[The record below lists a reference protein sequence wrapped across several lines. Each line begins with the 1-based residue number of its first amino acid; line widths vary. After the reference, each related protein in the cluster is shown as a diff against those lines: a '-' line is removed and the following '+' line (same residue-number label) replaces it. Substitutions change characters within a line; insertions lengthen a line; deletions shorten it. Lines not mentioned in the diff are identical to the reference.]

1 MLGVFGILLSLGLLM
16 YLAYRGIS
24 VLILAPILA
33 CLAAVLNGQPI
44 LGTYTQIFMENLGGY
59 LIKYFPIFMLG
70 AIFGK
75 VMGVSGAADSIANWI
90 IEKIGAEQT
99 ILSIVLATALLTYG
113 GVSLFVVV
121 FAVYPLGAAAFRRAG
136 VPKRFLP
143 ATIALGAFTFTMTAI
158 PGTPQV
164 QNAIPMPYFQTT
176 PFAAPVLGVIA
187 AICMCGGGLFWLKI
201 RAGRAMAAGEG
212 YGDHDEDLEHFDA
225 SEVPQAG
232 KAVIP
237 IIVVLVSNFLLSKK
251 ILPNI
256 DASYLD
262 KPKFGATDLGSVLGI
277 WSLILAV
284 LLGIIAAI
292 VLMWD
297 NFDDLKETINEG
309 VMGSLLPI
317 FNTASEVGYGNVIAS
332 LTAFV
337 VIKEFM
343 LGISPGNPLISEA
356 LSVNVLAGIT
366 GSASG
371 GMSIALEAL
380 SSKYMEIAQQT
391 GLSPQVL
398 HRVASLAAG
407 GFDTLPHNGAVITL
421 LTITGL
427 DHEQS
432 YGDMAMCTLVIP
444 FATLVLVII
453 LGSMGV
459 V

>member
-1 MLGVFGILLSLGLLM
+1 MIGIIGILASLGLLM
-16 YLAYRGIS
+16 YLAYQGFS
-24 VLILAPILA
+24 VLILAPVLA
-33 CLAAVLNGQPI
+33 SFAALLNGQPL
-44 LGTYTQIFMENLGGY
+44 LGTYTQIFMKNLGGY
-59 LIKYFPIFMLG
+59 LIKYFPVFMLG

-75 VMGVSGAADSIANWI
+75 LMGVSGAADSIADWI
-90 IEKIGAEQT
+90 ISKIGKKYT
-99 ILSIVLATALLTYG
+99 IMSIVISTAILTYG

-121 FAVYPLGAAAFRRAG
+121 FAVYPLAAAAFRKSDI
-136 VPKRFLP
+136 PKRFLP
-143 ATIALGAFTFTMTAI
+143 ASIALGAFTFTMTGL

-164 QNAIPMPYFQTT
+164 QNAIPMPYFETT
-176 PFAAPVLGVIA
+176 PFAAP
-187 AICMCGGGLFWLKI
+187 ICGIVASALMFGFGMLWLK
-201 RAGRAMAAGEG
+201 RRSRNAMAAGEG
-212 YGDHDEDLEHFDA
+212 YGDHEEDLA
-225 SEVPQAG
+225 EVNKEKMPAFS
-232 KAVIP
+232 KAITP
-237 IIVVLVSNFLLSKK
+237 IIVVLVGNFLLSKI
-251 ILPNI
+251 ILPKI
-256 DASYLD
+256 DASYLS
-262 KPKFGATDLGSVLGI
+262 KAKFGSTQLGEVMGI
-277 WSLILAV
+277 WSLIVAV
-284 LLGIIAAI
+284 LLGIIMTI

-297 NFDDLKETINEG
+297 KFDNLKETLNDG

-337 VIKEFM
+337 IIKKFM

-380 SSKYMEIAQQT
+380 GSKYLEIAQQT

-427 DHEQS
+427 NHKQS
-432 YGDMAMCTLVIP
+432 YKDIAMCTLVIP
-444 FATLVLVII
+444 FATLVVVII
-453 LGSMGV
+453 LGSLGV